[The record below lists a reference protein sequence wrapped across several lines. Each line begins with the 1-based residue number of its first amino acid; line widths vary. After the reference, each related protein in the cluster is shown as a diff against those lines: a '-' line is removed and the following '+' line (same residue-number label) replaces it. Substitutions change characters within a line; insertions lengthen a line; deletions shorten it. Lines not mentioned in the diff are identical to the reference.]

1 MSTATTILA
10 ATACLVSTCWR
21 CLVSTCSLIPV
32 DPPPETRCRSL
43 EEKDDRINKEE
54 NARNLTKSKG
64 IAPKLCTGDLHGVG
78 KLSRK
83 SHVSIRTQ
91 TQGISDHE
99 QECSFSHQNEIGSIL
114 HACVDSIKFTH
125 GVASTHVFARIK
137 PTKSSLNARI

>member
-78 KLSRK
+78 KLSQRVMSQTEIK
-83 SHVSIRTQ
+83 RIRGGLMRM
-91 TQGISDHE
+91 GIK
-99 QECSFSHQNEIGSIL
+99 N
-114 HACVDSIKFTH
+114 
-125 GVASTHVFARIK
+125 
-137 PTKSSLNARI
+137 SSLNPKN